1 MLRCYAS
8 RSVCAFYSLLLS
20 WLLIWANCSFGRNFT
35 RSFSSS
41 RMLMSTPFLT
51 KMLADV
57 CIDAP
62 PMTWLPWLSCGA
74 LKPRLFPI

>member
-1 MLRCYAS
+1 MPFSSPPTRPLLYILPSVLRCYAS

-20 WLLIWANCSFGRNFT
+20 WLLIWAKCSFGRNFV

-57 CIDAP
+57 
-62 PMTWLPWLSCGA
+62 
-74 LKPRLFPI
+74 